1 MKTRKKIL
9 FGLGTVF
16 VLLLASSLFL
26 TRSALADIPINNF
39 SSATY
44 TYTGSAGT
52 NSPIRVVVKNDA
64 GNNVTLNFTF
74 RNNVAG
80 FVQYGI
86 DESANP
92 DLCSAGL
99 LRIQSDSITKN
110 PATGY
115 ISISSRTNG
124 QCLDSFSSA
133 QPNGPQVSITNPNPA
148 STPACNPQTDPNQC
162 QGGGPVTPGGIC
174 SNPGQTSGELTCG
187 NCSSQG
193 CVWTTNTQTAVDANS
208 SCLDADTLSLGWIFC
223 KIFQGVDNTVRSFY
237 GLVEDQLCFKAGDS
251 STNSGVNCDSSGNTN
266 FLSTQPPNNGVFKA
280 WSTFRVIATSLLVIA
295 MLIMVISQATGAGPL
310 DAYTVRR
317 LLPRMVAV
325 AILIQISWYLTKFTI
340 DVFNDIGRGLEQ
352 LMYAPF
358 GGKDAVNIASALGEI
373 STGTQVAL
381 GLGVIFTAGVVA
393 FSGLTVVGML
403 MLALPVV
410 LAVIVGYFVL
420 LLRQILI
427 IVAVLFAPVALVMW
441 IIPGTERYWK
451 LWRET
456 FVKLLVMFPMIVALI
471 AAGRIF
477 GTIGGQALD
486 GVAGFVIVLVG
497 FFGPLLML
505 PKTFNWGGAALGT
518 MSNAAFNGTRGI
530 RRKPAEL
537 ATGAAQQNRAQRSAN
552 RALRLA
558 EGKSAGLRGYADRT
572 FAGRYNPLKKGY
584 VTGGV
589 GTTVGKAYAS
599 TVAQGR
605 EEAEKAFAQSLVVSG
620 YEGLSHPE
628 KLEALANVAQG
639 NKDAGTGIDGSNPI
653 AQRWALDEF
662 ANLGDWDK
670 ISDLRD
676 RGVIDNHQWEKFVA
690 KNIGAIHQKAPHLS
704 PLKSDLSTS
713 ISPEEM
719 PGWHAEGF
727 DELRRQFHG
736 GYKRNRDGAIETIND
751 PEELRAHRQRIKDIA
766 GKAASNEYIAGRFTT
781 DNLEKVQSLANA
793 DIDTPTARY
802 VPPAR
807 GTRGPGTVDLPQ
819 DMGTPEAQASMRELL
834 TSRSGY
840 FAPAARQAIAQKVA
854 QTPAGSPEDV
864 HIRSIVDG
872 LKSQSATSEVA
883 KSAHTE
889 LSKSVEESLNQVALE
904 AEQHAVASGRSADEI
919 ASIRTSA
926 QQFKQ
931 QKLES
936 LGLADPPQQPEQSPT
951 QGGLDIDHSDEK

>member
-16 VLLLASSLFL
+16 VFLLASSLFL

-44 TYTGSAGT
+44 AYTGSAGT

-74 RNNVAG
+74 RNNVSG

-193 CVWTTNTQTAVDANS
+193 CVWTTNDQVAVDANS

-237 GLVEDQLCFKAGDS
+237 SLVEDQLCFKAGAS

-266 FLSTQPPNNGVFKA
+266 FLKTQPPNNGVFKA

-358 GGKDAVNIASALGEI
+358 GGKDAINIASALGEL
-373 STGTQVAL
+373 SSGTQVAL
-381 GLGVIFTAGVVA
+381 GLGVLFTAGVVA

-497 FFGPLLML
+497 FFGPLLIL
-505 PKTFNWGGAALGT
+505 PKTFNWGGAALST
-518 MSNAAFNGTRGI
+518 MSNAAFNSTRGI
-530 RRKPAEL
+530 RRKPAEM
-537 ATGAAQQNRAQRSAN
+537 AMGAAQQNRAQRAGN

-558 EGKSAGLRGYADRT
+558 EGKSSGLRGYADRT

-584 VTGGV
+584 VTGAV
-589 GTTVGKAYAS
+589 GTTIGKEYAS

-628 KLEALANVAQG
+628 KLETLANVAQG
-639 NKDAGTGIDGSNPI
+639 NKDVATGIDGSNPL

-662 ANLGDWDK
+662 ASLGDWDK

-704 PLKSDLSTS
+704 PLKSNLSSS

-719 PGWHAEGF
+719 VNWHAEGF
-727 DELRRQFHG
+727 DELQRQYYG
-736 GYKRNRDGAIETIND
+736 GYKRDGRTGAVEYITD
-751 PEELRAHRQRIKDIA
+751 PDELRQHRERIKDIA
-766 GKAASNEYIAGRFTT
+766 TKAIDNTQIADRFTAE
-781 DNLEKVQSLANA
+781 NRAKVEALSKASVGA
-793 DIDTPTARY
+793 STARY

-807 GTRGPGTVDLPQ
+807 GEHGGGRVELPEDLS
-819 DMGTPEAQASMRELL
+819 TPEAQASVREFL
-834 TSRSGY
+834 TSRSGG
-840 FAPAARQAIAQKVA
+840 FAAATKQAIAQRVA
-854 QTPAGSPEDV
+854 QTPPGSPEDV

-872 LKSQSATSEVA
+872 LRTQSATSEVA
-883 KSAHTE
+883 KKAHTE
-889 LSKSVEESLNQVALE
+889 LSQSIETSLNDVVRD

-919 ASIRTSA
+919 ASIRTST
-926 QQFKQ
+926 QQYRQ

-936 LGLADPPQQPEQSPT
+936 LGLGGTPPPT
-951 QGGLDIDHSDEK
+951 DTEGTLKVR